1 MMNESI
7 SSIMSNGSSS
17 SSSSSTIESSQS
29 CWDPI
34 FERYI
39 EHHFGR
45 PVNAIDDCCGQTPL
59 FEAIHNGDETSVM
72 MILLHYQNFAFASTT
87 SKSSPSNSK
96 SSCHQNHI
104 CQSHYHDYIGAT
116 ALHLAVQRNR
126 SNIVKLL
133 LEHSTPAT
141 MAPTINQQLLYQTT
155 RNGETALH
163 YAVIFQRHDLV
174 KLLLSFDEELC
185 HGVDSFAAIMDDDD
199 DHHHNGTTDQE
210 RRPKHQRQRL
220 VNIQT
225 PRGETALSYAMK
237 LEDTNMIRLLL
248 QAQNQITYQTSN
260 VQQQHQQLEEATA
273 TPLE

>member
-96 SSCHQNHI
+96 SSHI

-116 ALHLAVQRNR
+116 ALHLAVQRNH

-133 LEHSTPAT
+133 LEHSTIPT
-141 MAPTINQQLLYQTT
+141 PSTPTSPTNNKTINQQSLYQTT

-248 QAQNQITYQTSN
+248 QASTKSN
-260 VQQQHQQLEEATA
+260 KLSNK
-273 TPLE
+273 